1 MILIMLDIHFF
12 SGAVYNQ
19 NASEERMHG
28 MNSARTNFSSDCEKK
43 VEEQK
48 LKQILL
54 SKLAKYK
61 VKEKHLNS

>member
-1 MILIMLDIHFF
+1 MILIMSSTHSF

-19 NASEERMHG
+19 NVSEERIQ
-28 MNSARTNFSSDCEKK
+28 NSSRTNFSSDCERKL
-43 VEEQK
+43 EEQK

-61 VKEKHLNS
+61 VKDMHLKS